1 MANPSKQKGTAGE
14 SAIAEYLRGQGFA
27 ACERRAL
34 NGSTDR
40 GDIAGIHSTVIEAK
54 KANRVELA
62 QWLKELDVEMHNA
75 NARFGAV
82 WAWRRG
88 KASPADWYVV
98 MPGHV
103 FADLLSEALS

>member
-1 MANPSKQKGTAGE
+1 MSNPSKQKGTAGE
-14 SAIAEYLRGQGFA
+14 TAIVDYLRGQGFN

-34 NGSTDR
+34 SGNTDK
-40 GDIAGIHSTVIEAK
+40 GDIAGIHDTVIEAK
-54 KANRVELA
+54 KANKIELSAWLGELA
-62 QWLKELDVEMHNA
+62 VEMRNA

-88 KASPADWYVV
+88 KSNPADWYVV

-103 FADLLSEALS
+103 FADLLKEALK

>member
-1 MANPSKQKGTAGE
+1 MTNRSKAKGTSGE
-14 SAIAEYLRGQGFA
+14 SAIVEYLRGQGFT

-34 NGSTDR
+34 NGASDK
-40 GDIAGIHSTVIEAK
+40 GDVAGIHDTVIEAK
-54 KANRVELA
+54 KANRIELA
-62 QWLKELDVEMHNA
+62 EWVKELEVEMRNA

-88 KASPADWYVV
+88 KSSPAEWYVV

-103 FADLLSEALS
+103 FADLLREALR

>member
-1 MANPSKQKGTAGE
+1 MANPSRQKGTAGE
-14 SAIAEYLRGQGFA
+14 TAIVNYLRDQGFA

-34 NGSTDR
+34 NGRADR

-54 KANRVELA
+54 KANKIELA
-62 QWLKELDVEMHNA
+62 AWLAELAVEMRND

-88 KASPADWYVV
+88 KTNPADWYVV

-103 FADLLSEALS
+103 FVDLLKEALK